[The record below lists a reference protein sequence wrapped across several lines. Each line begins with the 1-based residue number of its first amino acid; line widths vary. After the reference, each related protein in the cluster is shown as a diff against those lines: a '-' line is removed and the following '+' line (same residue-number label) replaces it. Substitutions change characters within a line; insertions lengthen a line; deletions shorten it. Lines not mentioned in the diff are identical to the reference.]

1 MNDDT
6 RPRRSKGRESDLGLV
21 DGLVQLSFAVH
32 RVLGRIADEHEL
44 SLVQLR
50 LLGILRDREPGM
62 QEIATFLELDKS
74 SVTGLVDRAERR
86 GLVRRASTPEDGRAV
101 RVALTE
107 RGRELLQKGLK
118 QVQRELNALLEG
130 LTELDRKRLTTLASE
145 IVSNANSMGNALGRV
160 TPP

>member
-1 MNDDT
+1 MNDQA
-6 RPRRSKGRESDLGLV
+6 RPGRPSAQPADSGIL
-21 DGLVQLSFAVH
+21 DGLVQLSFAIQ
-32 RVLGRIADEHEL
+32 RVLGSVADAHEL